1 MTRFLPPIPH
11 ALFRIRLV
19 LLPALLLAV
28 AARAEKPPLPDA
40 VLNPL
45 APRPEAPALPEPGP
59 PIDLDSYENPLLLFD
74 GADAPAA
81 DPEWNTDLLPPLLPM
96 PVEVPETP
104 PEPTAEE
111 RRLLSLGARVA
122 ASVAAVRV
130 WDKFGAPLA
139 TGVGSYVSPDGV
151 LLTDAGLLH
160 PEIAE
165 RVDYVTLQHA
175 DGTSSRVRG
184 FYHVDLVTGIA
195 LLQAEETETLPIEL
209 APGHDFSTEQ
219 DAHVLAVSEKR
230 GLVLAGAR
238 VQADTAVTGLGWL
251 NVRGEDSPGAVGSPV
266 LDAEGRLIALVAL
279 AVPLKSWK
287 NFALSADAAAL
298 LLREARAPLRPLT
311 ELPRRPGLREVT
323 NDPAFVEAFR
333 LLEQKRFAAALRKLL
348 PLARRYPRSAECW
361 ALLGLN
367 ALHLNA
373 GPEALNCQRK
383 AVALDPKAGLYW
395 HQLAV
400 ARLRAGP
407 EAAPAAD
414 EDREALQLAVDQRPD
429 DAQAW
434 LLLAGH
440 LAREGDLNSAD
451 DALRRTTLLAPD
463 NARAHYLLA
472 CVRGKLGDHDGA
484 QTAVRRSLSLAPD
497 QADAWYYQGLL
508 HQHRGEHAE
517 AAKSLQRTV
526 RLQPRH
532 PQAWL
537 NLAHAQR
544 KAGRE
549 TEARQAI
556 LEHQKVRAQAAR

>member
-1 MTRFLPPIPH
+1 M
-11 ALFRIRLV
+11 V
-19 LLPALLLAV
+19 LPALLLA
-28 AARAEKPPLPDA
+28 AGAGAEKPALPDA

-45 APRPEAPALPEPGP
+45 APRPDAPALPAPGP
-59 PIDLDSYENPLLLFD
+59 PIDLDSYENPLLLFE
-74 GADAPAA
+74 GAGPPATIP
-81 DPEWNTDLLPPLLPM
+81 DWNTDLLPPLLPA
-96 PVEVPETP
+96 PVDVPEAP
-104 PEPTAEE
+104 PEPSLEE
-111 RRLLSLGARVA
+111 QRLLNLGARVA

-160 PEIAE
+160 PEFAE

-195 LLQAEETETLPIEL
+195 LLQAEETDTLPVEL
-209 APGHDFSTEQ
+209 APGHDFTSGQ

-238 VQADTAVTGLGWL
+238 VQADAAVTGLGWL
-251 NVRGEDSPGAVGSPV
+251 NVRGDDSPGAAGSPV
-266 LDAEGRLIALVAL
+266 LDAEGRVIALVAL

-287 NFALSADAAAL
+287 NFALPADAAAL
-298 LLREARAPLRPLT
+298 LLRETRAPLRPLN

-323 NDPAFVEAFR
+323 NDPGFVEAFR

-361 ALLGLN
+361 ALLGLT

-407 EAAPAAD
+407 EAAKAAD

-440 LAREGDLNSAD
+440 LARENDLTGAEN
-451 DALRRTTLLAPD
+451 ALRRTTLLAPD

-472 CVRGKLGDHDGA
+472 CVRGRLGDHDGA
-484 QTAVRRSLSLAPD
+484 QTALRRSLSLAPD
-497 QADAWYYQGLL
+497 QAEAWYYQGLL

-517 AAKSLQRTV
+517 AAKAWQRTV

-544 KAGRE
+544 KNGRE

>member
-1 MTRFLPPIPH
+1 VPGTAGGADRPAADDRLAGRKTRP
-11 ALFRIRLV
+11 ARRRA
-19 LLPALLLAV
+19 LPAGPAPGHRLPRP
-28 AARAEKPPLPDA
+28 ARA
-40 VLNPL
+40 
-45 APRPEAPALPEPGP
+45 RP
-59 PIDLDSYENPLLLFD
+59 PIDLDHYENPLLLFA
-74 GADAPAA
+74 GAGAPPAEPA
-81 DPEWNTDLLPPLLPM
+81 WNTDLLPPLLPA
-96 PVEVPETP
+96 PVDVPEAA

-111 RRLLSLGARVA
+111 RRLLRLGARVA
-122 ASVAAVRV
+122 ASVASVRV

-195 LLQAEETETLPIEL
+195 LLQAEESETQPIEL
-209 APGHDFSTEQ
+209 APGHDFTTEQ

-251 NVRGEDSPGAVGSPV
+251 NVRGDDSPGAVGSPV
-266 LDAEGRLIALVAL
+266 LDAEGRLIALIAL

-287 NFALSADAAAL
+287 NFALPADAAAL

-348 PLARRYPRSAECW
+348 PLARHYPRSAECW

-395 HQLAV
+395 HQLAI
-400 ARLRAGP
+400 ARLRAGT
-407 EAAPAAD
+407 APAAD

-440 LAREGDLNSAD
+440 LAREGDLTAAD
-451 DALRRTTLLAPD
+451 DALRRSTLLAPD

-497 QADAWYYQGLL
+497 QADAWYFQGLL
-508 HQHRGEHAE
+508 HQQRGEHAE
-517 AAKSLQRTV
+517 AAKSWQRTV

>member
-1 MTRFLPPIPH
+1 MTRIPPPTSH
-11 ALFRIRLV
+11 APFRALLA
-19 LLPALLLAV
+19 LLPALLLAPV
-28 AARAEKPPLPDA
+28 ANAEKPPLPDA

-45 APRPEAPALPEPGP
+45 APRPDAPALPAPGP
-59 PIDLDSYENPLLLFD
+59 PIDLDQYENPLLLFE
-74 GADAPAA
+74 GAGAPATVH
-81 DPEWNTDLLPPLLPM
+81 DWNTDLLPPLLPM
-96 PVEVPETP
+96 PAEVSEEPQ
-104 PEPTAEE
+104 EPTAEE
-111 RRLLSLGARVA
+111 QRLLSLGAHVA

-195 LLQAEETETLPIEL
+195 LLQAEETETLPLEL
-209 APGHDFSTEQ
+209 APGHDFTAEQ
-219 DAHVLAVSEKR
+219 EAHVLAVSEKR
-230 GLVLAGAR
+230 GLVLASAR
-238 VQADTAVTGLGWL
+238 VQADAAVTGLGWL

-266 LDAEGRLIALVAL
+266 LNAEGRLIALVAL
-279 AVPLKSWK
+279 AVPLKNWK

-298 LLREARAPLRPLT
+298 LLREARAPLQPLT

-323 NDPAFVEAFR
+323 NDPTFVEAFR

-383 AVALDPKAGLYW
+383 AVALDPRAGLYW

-407 EAAPAAD
+407 EAAKAAD
-414 EDREALQLAVDQRPD
+414 EDRETLQQAVDQRPD

-440 LAREGDLNSAD
+440 LARAGDLPGAD

-472 CVRGKLGDHDGA
+472 CVRGKLGDHAGA
-484 QTAVRRSLSLAPD
+484 QIAVRRSLALAPQ
-497 QADAWYYQGLL
+497 QAEAWYYQGLL

-517 AAKSLQRTV
+517 AANSWQRTV

-544 KAGRE
+544 RVGRE